1 VNNQS
6 AMSLAI
12 FAYYILLAVIAG
24 GIFFYNR
31 MYNNLTARNREL
43 LHEKNLVELKTKA
56 FSSQMNPHFVYNSLS
71 AAQYLVMINE
81 NKKAFNYLSDFS
93 LLLRQMFENARK
105 PFVPFS
111 DEVNFVKRYIELERL
126 RFNNSFTYT
135 MDLDKMESA
144 KNCYIPT
151 MMIQPVVENAIR
163 HGLAPK
169 KHDGELKI
177 DFYIE
182 KELLICKVDDN
193 GIGLKKDLQSYPRYE
208 NSAIRIISERLRLA
222 SDGSEQKG
230 YITITDKK
238 TKGEEGVMV
247 ELALP
252 IQNN

>member
-1 VNNQS
+1 
-6 AMSLAI
+6 MSLAI
-12 FAYYILLAVIAG
+12 FAYYLLLAVIAG
-24 GIFFYNR
+24 GVFFYNR

-43 LHEKNLVELKTKA
+43 LHEKNLVELKSKA

-105 PFVPFS
+105 PYVSFN
-111 DEVNFVKRYIELERL
+111 DEINFVKRYIELERL

-135 MDLDKMESA
+135 IDTTKLEESRSY
-144 KNCYIPT
+144 YIPT

-177 DFYIE
+177 DFYVE
-182 KELLICKVDDN
+182 HEMMICKVDDN

-222 SDGSEQKG
+222 SDGTEEKG
-230 YITITDKK
+230 HINITDKK
-238 TKGEEGVMV
+238 LNGGEGVLV